1 MNIDRTEHGGYRRE
15 VASKLGLCGN
25 GRMTNEKP
33 IKRAAGGSIPKLAT
47 GGALKNLGKAMR
59 HDISHAARK
68 TREGFKD
75 FGRKEK
81 EGFENIG
88 RKIKTDVI
96 DKSRRGFN
104 EHVKPGLTKAGK
116 TAANYYTLG
125 QAYKNG
131 PLGAKSVERGV
142 RKTAAGVANKAKNVA
157 HDVNKGFNEHVSS
170 PTRKAAATA
179 KNMAREIGHDINTKA
194 IKPTGRYLKE
204 SARKDNPEKMAFG
217 GFKRFGRG
225 VKQVFNANANAFK
238 ELSKD
243 NPFTAMGDELGRKQP
258 SRRASQTPPPPPPQ
272 QRTPWPPKPAV
283 VPNDQLPPNAQTAM
297 KKGGKACKMRMGGV
311 HGFPGP
317 HKTPKAWKDGGH
329 IGDLKIGSGKRVKA
343 NVQTRHNF
351 QNVGRMLTGKEEK
364 SVYGAKERRERKEAG
379 LPRMAHGGVG
389 KLRHGVTPKSGITS
403 SKWQDKDKYM

>member
-1 MNIDRTEHGGYRRE
+1 MDIDRTEHGGYRRE

-33 IKRAAGGSIPKLAT
+33 IKRATGGSIPKFAT
-47 GGALKNLGKAMR
+47 GGALKKLGHAMR
-59 HDISHAARK
+59 HDISNAARK
-68 TREGFKD
+68 TRGAFKE
-75 FGRKEK
+75 FGHKEK
-81 EGFENIG
+81 EGFESIG

-96 DKSRRGFN
+96 DKSRRGFQ
-104 EHVKPGLTKAGK
+104 EHVA
-116 TAANYYTLG
+116 
-125 QAYKNG
+125 Q
-131 PLGAKSVERGV
+131 
-142 RKTAAGVANKAKNVA
+142 
-157 HDVNKGFNEHVSS
+157 

-194 IKPTGRYLKE
+194 IKPTGRYLRE
-204 SARKDNPEKMAFG
+204 SAKKDEEPKMANG
-217 GFKRFGRG
+217 GR
-225 VKQVFNANANAFK
+225 
-238 ELSKD
+238 
-243 NPFTAMGDELGRKQP
+243 
-258 SRRASQTPPPPPPQ
+258 TPPPPKYTYAEA
-272 QRTPWPPKPAV
+272 QRRHRMQGSHLPPKPGERGYNPPTQPRTAV
-283 VPNDQLPPNAQTAM
+283 MPPQDIDRSNQIPPNAQPWQDPAPM

-389 KLRHGVTPKSGITS
+389 KLRHGVTPKTGIVS
-403 SKWQDKDKYM
+403 SKWKDKDLYM

>member
-47 GGALKNLGKAMR
+47 GGALRNLGKAMR

-104 EHVKPGLTKAGK
+104 EHV
-116 TAANYYTLG
+116 
-125 QAYKNG
+125 
-131 PLGAKSVERGV
+131 
-142 RKTAAGVANKAKNVA
+142 
-157 HDVNKGFNEHVSS
+157 SS

-179 KNMAREIGHDINTKA
+179 KNMAREIGHDINKEV
-194 IKPTGRYLKE
+194 IKPAGRYLKE
-204 SARKDNPEKMAFG
+204 SARKDRMANG
-217 GFKRFGRG
+217 GMPG
-225 VKQVFNANANAFK
+225 
-238 ELSKD
+238 
-243 NPFTAMGDELGRKQP
+243 
-258 SRRASQTPPPPPPQ
+258 RRAAPGMMYPAVMPPQ
-272 QRTPWPPKPAV
+272 GMGRR
-283 VPNDQLPPNAQTAM
+283 NRMPPNAQTFAQPGMAPAM
-297 KKGGKACKMRMGGV
+297 KKGGKAQCKSV
-311 HGFPGP
+311 
-317 HKTPKAWKDGGH
+317 GGH
-329 IGDLKIGSGKRVKA
+329 IGSLKIGSGRRVKG
-343 NVQTRHNF
+343 NVATRHNF
-351 QNVGRMLTGKEEK
+351 QNVGRMLTGKEQK
-364 SVYGAKERRERKEAG
+364 SVAGAKERRQSKVPG
-379 LPRMAHGGVG
+379 MAHGGVG

-403 SKWQDKDKYM
+403 SKWKDKDLYM